1 MADLKELKKE
11 ADELG
16 VHYPKNITVD
26 KLTEKIDGH
35 YDADATSGPLI
46 QAAVDAQEAA
56 EVDEDA
62 VAEKAT
68 APTVDP
74 KYVKHAKRIAREKA
88 ARATRIVTIVDNDQR
103 VNNHTTT
110 CTVNCSNEF
119 FDLGTMVL
127 PLNEKIEVAVGHLK
141 TLESVKIPLHV
152 SDIKTGMSVVKL
164 RPRYTLAYASN

>member
-16 VHYPKNITVD
+16 VQYPKNVTAD
-26 KLTEKIDGH
+26 KLTEKIDGF

-46 QAAVDAQEAA
+46 QAAVDAQEDA
-56 EVDEDA
+56 EADED
-62 VAEKAT
+62 VVVGKV
-68 APTVDP
+68 TVPAADP
-74 KYVKHAKRIAREKA
+74 KRAKRIAREKA
-88 ARATRIVTIVDNDQR
+88 ARATRVVTIVDNDQR

-119 FDLGTMVL
+119 FDLGTIVL

-152 SDIKTGMSVVKL
+152 SDTKTGMSMVKL
-164 RPRYTLAYASN
+164 RPRYTIAYASN

>member
-16 VHYPKNITVD
+16 VQYPKNVTAD
-26 KLTEKIDGH
+26 KLTEKIDGF

-46 QAAVDAQEAA
+46 QAAVAAQDVTE
-56 EVDEDA
+56 EVE
-62 VAEKAT
+62 VAKVT
-68 APTVDP
+68 APATDP
-74 KYVKHAKRIAREKA
+74 KHAKRIAREKA
-88 ARATRIVTIVDNDQR
+88 ARATHVVTIVDNDQR

-152 SDIKTGMSVVKL
+152 SDIKTGMSMVKL
-164 RPRYTLAYASN
+164 RPRYTIAYAG

>member
-16 VHYPKNITVD
+16 VQYPKNVTAD
-26 KLTEKIDGH
+26 KLTEKIDGF

-46 QAAVDAQEAA
+46 QAAVAAQDVTE
-56 EVDEDA
+56 EVE
-62 VAEKAT
+62 VAKVT
-68 APTVDP
+68 APATDS
-74 KYVKHAKRIAREKA
+74 KHAKRIAREKA
-88 ARATRIVTIVDNDQR
+88 ARTTRVVTIVDNDQR

-119 FDLGTMVL
+119 FDLGTMML

-141 TLESVKIPLHV
+141 TLEHIKIPLHV
-152 SDIKTGMSVVKL
+152 IDIKTGMSTVKM
-164 RPRYTLAYASN
+164 RSRYTIAYAG

>member
-16 VHYPKNITVD
+16 VQYPKNVTAD
-26 KLTEKIDGH
+26 KLTEKIDGF

-46 QAAVDAQEAA
+46 QAAVDAQDEIEDV
-56 EVDEDA
+56 EVDKVTT
-62 VAEKAT
+62 VA
-68 APTVDP
+68 DP
-74 KYVKHAKRIAREKA
+74 KHTKRIAREKA
-88 ARATRIVTIVDNDQR
+88 ARATRVVTIVDNDQR

-119 FDLGTMVL
+119 FDLGTIVL

-152 SDIKTGMSVVKL
+152 SDTKTGMSMVKL
-164 RPRYTLAYASN
+164 RPRYTIAYASN